1 MITATKPTS
10 PLFTSSLDTFTFKIS
25 GDTATVT
32 IKCNGMEL
40 LSETYY
46 PVSGSITIYD
56 LGTLIADAVRPTVTA
71 SFTIDITEHQGEID
85 IATWSSG
92 AITAYYATVDI
103 DMSCSSFIDR
113 YFLTLLD
120 GTKLTRLGH
129 REYLHAAGINSSTP
143 TVVAQF
149 FKDNQVMDMF

>member
-56 LGTLIADAVRPTVTA
+56 LGTHTVMAAVNYMAKKGWILDKTYYVTEGAGRAVLHYVLVKRVKNDSEIREGLI
-71 SFTIDITEHQGEID
+71 
-85 IATWSSG
+85 
-92 AITAYYATVDI
+92 
-103 DMSCSSFIDR
+103 
-113 YFLTLLD
+113 
-120 GTKLTRLGH
+120 TKD
-129 REYLHAAGINSSTP
+129 E
-143 TVVAQF
+143 Q
-149 FKDNQVMDMF
+149 

>member
-71 SFTIDITEHQGEID
+71 SFTIDITEHQGD
-85 IATWSSG
+85 TNIATWSSG
-92 AITAYYATVDI
+92 AIVAYYATVDI
-103 DMSCSSFIDR
+103 DMSCSSFKHEVECLAEALHLPQLQEESHLSA
-113 YFLTLLD
+113 FL
-120 GTKLTRLGH
+120 RLGFAEPAVLLLVEH
-129 REYLHAAGINSSTP
+129 PDAG
-143 TVVAQF
+143 
-149 FKDNQVMDMF
+149 

>member
-10 PLFTSSLDTFTFKIS
+10 PLLHRRSIPLHLRYR

-71 SFTIDITEHQGEID
+71 SFTIDITEHQGR
-85 IATWSSG
+85 
-92 AITAYYATVDI
+92 
-103 DMSCSSFIDR
+103 DR
-113 YFLTLLD
+113 YRHMVERCHHRLL
-120 GTKLTRLGH
+120 RH
-129 REYLHAAGINSSTP
+129 R
-143 TVVAQF
+143 
-149 FKDNQVMDMF
+149 